1 MQNVLSILFCLTLF
15 YLAVTS
21 RVKSYV
27 TILRIQGIIL
37 SILLLFPLT
46 DNFSVYGLILPATL
60 FFVKVILIP
69 KYINKI
75 IIDLDIKRVIEP
87 TIQQFTFLLLV
98 IVSMTFIFIISNVL
112 SATTPF
118 QIIPFATG
126 FSSVVV
132 GILIIVFRKKLIVH
146 VAGFLVLENGIFL
159 FGTGL
164 ASELPMLIEIGVLL
178 DVFVVV
184 FLMGIALNRISST
197 FAGFEVTSLRRL
209 KD

>member
-1 MQNVLSILFCLTLF
+1 MQNVLSILFCLSLF
-15 YLAVTS
+15 YLSVTT
-21 RVKSYV
+21 RLKTYV
-27 TILRIQGIIL
+27 AILRIQGIIL
-37 SILLLFPLT
+37 SILLILPEGN
-46 DNFSVYGLILPATL
+46 NFSVYALILPSTL

-69 KYINKI
+69 KYINRI

-98 IVSMTFIFIISNVL
+98 IVSMTVIFIISSIL
-112 SATTPF
+112 SKTTTI
-118 QIIPFATG
+118 QTIPFAVG
-126 FSSVVV
+126 FSAVVV
-132 GILIIVFRKKLIVH
+132 GILVIIFRKKLIVH
-146 VAGFLVLENGIFL
+146 VVGFLVLENGIFL

-184 FLMGIALNRISST
+184 FLMGIALNKISST
-197 FAGFEVTSLRRL
+197 LSGFEVSSLRRL